1 MKLLVAFNMLREGW
15 DELQQHF
22 EVVFP
27 PEGRDFTHDEIVE
40 QVADCD
46 VLCSVFDI
54 PVDREI
60 IDAGKK
66 LKLISNYAVGYNNID
81 IEYAASKGIAVTNT
95 PRSVVEP
102 TADLAL
108 SLLLDAT
115 RNISRW
121 DALMRK
127 EQHALKISRLTNLGT
142 GIHGKTLGIIG
153 MGNIGK
159 AFARRAQACGM
170 KILYNKRTRYT
181 EAEEAGL
188 AFTYASVEEV
198 LQQADVVSLH
208 TPYSK
213 ETHHLIDA
221 KALKMMKPT
230 AILINTG
237 RGALVDESAL
247 VEALR
252 SGTIAA
258 AGLDVF
264 ENKDIPSLELYSL
277 PNVSLTPHIGTQTV
291 DARMEMLKELS
302 DAVIGFFHGGREVPR
317 VV

>member
-1 MKLLVAFNMLREGW
+1 MKVLVAFDMLREGW
-15 DELQQHF
+15 EELQERF

-27 PEGRDFTHDEIVE
+27 PVGRDFTHEELVE
-40 QVADCD
+40 QIADCD

-54 PVDREI
+54 PIDREI

-102 TADLAL
+102 TADLAF

-115 RNISRW
+115 RNISHW
-121 DALMRK
+121 GALMRK
-127 EQHALKISRLTNLGT
+127 EQQTLKVSRLMNLGT
-142 GIHGKTLGIIG
+142 GIYGKTLGIIG

-170 KILYNKRTRYT
+170 KVLYNKRTRYT
-181 EAEEAGL
+181 EAEEAELGF
-188 AFTYASVEEV
+188 AYASVEEI
-198 LQQADVVSLH
+198 LKQSDIVSLH

-221 KALKMMKPT
+221 EALKKMKPSS
-230 AILINTG
+230 ILINTG
-237 RGALVDESAL
+237 RGALVDEAAL
-247 VEALR
+247 VEALQN
-252 SGTIAA
+252 GTIAG

-264 ENKDIPSLELYSL
+264 ENKDIPSVELYSL
-277 PNVSLTPHIGTQTV
+277 PNVSLTPHIGTQTK
-291 DARMEMLKELS
+291 DARLDMLKELS
-302 DAVIGFFHGGREVPR
+302 DAVIGFFYGGRTVPR